1 MPEGAMRSAPPD
13 ATRREEK
20 AVDEEAEVSF
30 SDFTPLPVQRPG
42 GRKKVLGSD
51 RPVRETGSLRSPTKL
66 DVKQRHC
73 PYLGGRSNQEDVTE
87 HPVPQN
93 VCYAKETVEKKLFR
107 TVTLPFTTIPAPR
120 QKEFC
125 LGTYS
130 RCPLLQR
137 KKKEKGNRPSAPA
150 AASPG
155 GERVRLWMKSNPA
168 RLESPPNSGNLPR
181 NVRGSRKSGD
191 ESRTGNIL

>member
-1 MPEGAMRSAPPD
+1 MRSAPPD

-130 RCPLLQR
+130 RCPLF
-137 KKKEKGNRPSAPA
+137 KGKRGRRVTAPA
-150 AASPG
+150 LPPPP
-155 GERVRLWMKSNPA
+155 RPA
-168 RLESPPNSGNLPR
+168 ESALDFG
-181 NVRGSRKSGD
+181 
-191 ESRTGNIL
+191 